1 MNRLLSLIAG
11 SLLVCITGELHAATP
26 SFDCAKA
33 TQTVERLICRDAD
46 LAKLDRRMADLYVSL
61 RKSVAKDRR
70 QTLKSEQIA
79 WLASRNDCGSS
90 RDTRRCVADA
100 ITDRISELT
109 PTMKESSSGPKS
121 RVRRSGPIAGAE
133 ALAAANPLP
142 RGRGDSSSP
151 DYGAVYRASI
161 GSDSDVLIFLSA
173 PLDGEVIGTILYG
186 KDGGDLT
193 IKGRASATSSFRWE
207 IEGASL
213 AGTLAGTLSA
223 NGKTG
228 EGTWTKAGGTLQL
241 PLTLSRVAETVIDL
255 NDSRFAASVSY
266 PRLDDPHYTQVNGR
280 IAAEARDTQ
289 KSQVAMLKDLVG
301 HAEEKYS
308 QSQTQCE
315 LVGLTSEIA
324 SILCENS
331 TSTGGPAYA
340 DVSTYNYGVAKD
352 GSVRDLKLWDLL
364 QRSPES
370 AKVLSGL
377 ILKHLQRQG
386 ASYST
391 DRELGEQLSVYVEKT
406 QGSKNRKQPTFT
418 ELLEKGRIDAFVVT
432 SAGLAFYFEQY
443 YVLPGCYD
451 CPVILPYDQLAPL
464 IRRDSPLWGSR
475 GQVSH

>member
-207 IEGASL
+207 IGGASL

-241 PLTLSRVAETVIDL
+241 PLTLSRV
-255 NDSRFAASVSY
+255 
-266 PRLDDPHYTQVNGR
+266 
-280 IAAEARDTQ
+280 
-289 KSQVAMLKDLVG
+289 
-301 HAEEKYS
+301 
-308 QSQTQCE
+308 
-315 LVGLTSEIA
+315 
-324 SILCENS
+324 
-331 TSTGGPAYA
+331 
-340 DVSTYNYGVAKD
+340 
-352 GSVRDLKLWDLL
+352 
-364 QRSPES
+364 
-370 AKVLSGL
+370 
-377 ILKHLQRQG
+377 
-386 ASYST
+386 
-391 DRELGEQLSVYVEKT
+391 
-406 QGSKNRKQPTFT
+406 
-418 ELLEKGRIDAFVVT
+418 
-432 SAGLAFYFEQY
+432 
-443 YVLPGCYD
+443 
-451 CPVILPYDQLAPL
+451 
-464 IRRDSPLWGSR
+464 
-475 GQVSH
+475 